1 VTQPTPVIDAV
12 RALARVSR
20 VVERASDGLS
30 FADYRVMSAIVSGEG
45 RASRL
50 AQRLALGKPAIS
62 ASIDSLSRRGLV
74 VRSSVEGDNRA
85 VALSLSAAGRELFDR
100 MEQSMAR
107 QLELL
112 CDRTP
117 DGARVIEALASLGDV
132 IETVVAE
139 RYSNEGERK

>member
-1 VTQPTPVIDAV
+1 MVEPSVEAV

-20 VVERASDGLS
+20 VVERASDELS
-30 FADYRVMSAIVSGEG
+30 FADYRVLAQLSSGEE

-50 AQRLALGKPAIS
+50 AKRLALGKPAIS
-62 ASIDSLSRRGLV
+62 ASVESLSKRGLI

-85 VALSLSAAGRELFDR
+85 VALSLSEDGVELFER
-100 MEQSMAR
+100 MEGRMAR

-117 DGARVIEALASLGDV
+117 DGAAVMQALAWLG
-132 IETVVAE
+132 EVVEIAVAQRFKE
-139 RYSNEGERK
+139 ATEGQ